1 MATGDIKWFSQALL
15 DLGNKI
21 HNLGSDTLNYGII
34 KSAAN
39 GGVDPVLSTAGP
51 HWGGTGTTNL
61 ATSQVVTTGTSY
73 TGPAALPATV
83 SWSQVS
89 NVPTLRAGIITL
101 NQDASGFTN
110 GRWLIIYNNTD
121 VNKRAICFV
130 DLGSD
135 RSLVTGQLV
144 IDWSGVNNDILTLT
158 QS

>member
-1 MATGDIKWFSQALL
+1 MATGDIKWFSQALQ
-15 DLGNKI
+15 DLGSKI

-34 KSAAN
+34 KSSAN
-39 GGVDPVLSTAGP
+39 GGFDPTLSLAAP

-61 ATSQVVTTGTSY
+61 STGQVTTGGTSY
-73 TGPAALPATV
+73 TGPAALGSVT
-83 SWSQVS
+83 WTQVS
-89 NVPTLRAGIITL
+89 NVPTLRAGVITL

-110 GRWLIIYNNTD
+110 GRWLIIYNNSD
-121 VNKRAICFV
+121 ANKRAIAFV

-144 IDWSGVNNDILTLT
+144 IDWSGANNDILTLT